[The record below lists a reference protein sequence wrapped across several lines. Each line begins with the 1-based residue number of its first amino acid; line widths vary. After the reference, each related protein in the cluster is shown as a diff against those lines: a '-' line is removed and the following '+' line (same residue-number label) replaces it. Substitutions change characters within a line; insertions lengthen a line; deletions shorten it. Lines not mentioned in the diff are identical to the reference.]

1 MTTPS
6 RLISGLTAAAA
17 VLGMLAPAIAQDQ
30 PAPAEGTAVKSDRGL
45 TDDRPYT
52 VFYPAVFNT
61 FDDGSETTVITLR
74 HPDAPVQCDV
84 LIVDGAPDPWNAEA
98 AEQSL
103 DRSVIEASWLTDFP
117 GFQLVSQGVI
127 QFQSG
132 AALIYEGE
140 SQGSP
145 LGVPLHIV
153 HAEAADGGRTY
164 AVECLAEKS
173 IATEARPM
181 IDFVLA
187 NFSTRSDGEC
197 CKDPA
202 AARP

>member
-1 MTTPS
+1 MTIAS
-6 RLISGLTAAAA
+6 RPAAI
-17 VLGMLAPAIAQDQ
+17 MLAATLAFVAPAMAQDQ
-30 PAPAEGTAVKSDRGL
+30 PAPEGGTEIKVDRGL
-45 TDDRPYT
+45 TEDRPYT
-52 VFYPAVFNT
+52 VFYPPVLGIV
-61 FDDGSETTVITLR
+61 DDGSDTTVITLR

-84 LIVDGAPDPWNAEA
+84 LIVDGAADGWTAEA
-98 AEQSL
+98 AEQNL

-117 GFQLVSQGVI
+117 GFQLASQGVT

-132 AALIYEGE
+132 AALLYEGD

-164 AVECLAEKS
+164 AVECVAEKS
-173 IATEARPM
+173 IAAEARPM
-181 IDFVLA
+181 IDFILA